1 MDLVKDDTFLI
12 APLPTFITA
21 DVVALPTLFVA
32 LPTPFVTLVTFL
44 VTLVTFLVTLVTF
57 LVMLLAVLVAIFLED
72 PAKPEARSRT
82 DALPPEWACIQ
93 ILLIGLCNM
102 LGAILPE

>member
-1 MDLVKDDTFLI
+1 MSPFSCDSLDLVKDDTFLI

-21 DVVALPTLFVA
+21 DVVALPTHFVA

-82 DALPPEWACIQ
+82 DALPSEWAFRFY
-93 ILLIGLCNM
+93 
-102 LGAILPE
+102 